1 MVSLNVPLD
10 MPGFGN
16 EKHII
21 LDSNL
26 FIIKN
31 LSRVEFFLLGYI
43 RPHIH
48 SSLIHKYDTA
58 NTPYLISECFNYVTT
73 LCSQLV
79 LTITFSFH

>member
-21 LDSNL
+21 LDSYL
-26 FIIKN
+26 LVGYLTQKN
-31 LSRVEFFLLGYI
+31 LSRVECFLLRYI

-48 SSLIHKYDTA
+48 SSLIHKYDPVNA
-58 NTPYLISECFNYVTT
+58 PYSRMFQ
-73 LCSQLV
+73 LCHDIV
-79 LTITFSFH
+79 F